1 MNAFW
6 YGLLA
11 GALASLAIF
20 LILATAVYRRLARGS
35 RRPLRALARIRASR
49 SRLRARA
56 AHARR
61 LAEIGTLTGGLAHEI
76 KNPLSTVLLN
86 LQLLQ
91 EDLDPQNPAYTR
103 LVSRLNTVGREAS
116 RLRDIL
122 DDFLR
127 YAGKIEL
134 RRQDVDLNAIL
145 EELVDFFA
153 PQAQLNRVQLRL
165 KPHAGPLVVS
175 IDPRLIKQAVLNL
188 MLNALQAMP
197 NGGELILSASMVSSS
212 HPYAVIDVIDTG
224 PGIPPQE
231 AEKIFQAY
239 YSTKKG
245 GTGLGLAMTRRIV
258 EEHGGR
264 IGVRSEPTKGSDFF
278 IRLPLN
284 PGAVLPAVS
293 S

>member
-11 GALASLAIF
+11 GALASLVIF
-20 LILATAVYRRLARGS
+20 LILATTVYRRLARGS

-56 AHARR
+56 QR
-61 LAEIGTLTGGLAHEI
+61 LAEIGALTGGLAHEI

-103 LVSRLNTVGREAS
+103 LVSRLNTVAREAS
-116 RLRDIL
+116 RLHDIL

-127 YAGKIEL
+127 YAGKLEL

-153 PQAQLNRVQLRL
+153 PQAQLHRVQLRL

-197 NGGELILSASMVSSS
+197 SGGELILSASMVSSS

-231 AEKIFQAY
+231 TEKIFRAY

-245 GTGLGLAMTRRIV
+245 GTGLGLAMAQRIV

-264 IGVRSEPTKGSDFF
+264 IGVRSEPTKGSDFSV
-278 IRLPLN
+278 RLPLN
-284 PGAVLPAVS
+284 PGSVLPAAGW
-293 S
+293 